1 MLKSTIFGARRP
13 RPRRGETAGAG
24 PSPANSRAMPKA
36 PSQPI
41 VETDLYSPIAEL
53 LTAQGYAV
61 RSEVRHCDI
70 TAVRGEELVV
80 VELKRSFSIE
90 LLIQATRR
98 QRITEVVYVALP
110 RPKWSRRWVGIKHLL
125 RRLELGLILVS
136 LDTKRPQVE
145 IAFHPLP
152 FARKRQRRAKTAVLR
167 EIESRSG
174 DFNTGGSSRRKLM
187 TAYRENALH
196 VACCLE
202 GGGPQTAVQ
211 LRAQGTGPKTY
222 SILYR
227 NVYGWFE
234 RVAPA
239 TYDLTAQGREEMGQ
253 YPEVVARWRE
263 VVAAASGSEAPEPG
277 ARRSARTSRP
287 GRRQENAEVG
297 AK

>member
-1 MLKSTIFGARRP
+1 
-13 RPRRGETAGAG
+13 
-24 PSPANSRAMPKA
+24 MPKA
-36 PSQPI
+36 RSQPI
-41 VETDLYSPIAEL
+41 TETDLYSPIAEL
-53 LTAQGYAV
+53 LTAQGYTV
-61 RSEVRHCDI
+61 RSEVQHCDI
-70 TAVRGEELVV
+70 TAVKGDELVV

-98 QRITEVVYVALP
+98 QRITEAVYVALP

-136 LDTKRPQVE
+136 PNGRNPRVE

-152 FARKRQRRAKTAVLR
+152 FARKQQRRARAAVLR

-187 TAYRENALH
+187 TAYREHALH
-196 VACCLE
+196 IACCLE

-227 NVYGWFE
+227 NVYGWFT

-239 TYDLTAQGREEMGQ
+239 TYDLTAQGREEMRQ
-253 YPEVVARWRE
+253 YPEVVGRWRE
-263 VVAAASGSEAPEPG
+263 AVAAASGSEAPEPG

-287 GRRQENAEVG
+287 GRPQENAEAG